1 VAKLSCRIRLK
12 DQCGENCGLSALRWR
27 PAEGGPNNQFD
38 LPRSPIN
45 QVPAQ
50 NFTTEEKEEFMTQ
63 PTILG
68 ANPYRVL
75 TIAVVILSAVVASV
89 SLQAQTYSVLYNFSP
104 GTKSGDP
111 SNPQST
117 GQITQGRDG
126 NLWTTTPD
134 GGSFGGGAAINIT
147 PSGALVVFSFNNPP
161 GVLPF
166 GGLTLGTDG
175 NFYGTT
181 ESGGTIGQGTL
192 FKLTSTGS
200 LTTLYN
206 FGTCKSPCKEGLFPR
221 TPPVEGSDGNFY
233 GTTFDTNDG
242 TNDGVVY
249 KLTSAG
255 KFSTIYAFA
264 FGGTQGFNPQAP
276 LIQGADG
283 NLYGTAASGGITT
296 SPTNCWGSS
305 SSCGTVFKVTTGGK
319 LTTIYKFDQT
329 HGAGPL
335 SPVIQGTDGN
345 FYGTTSA
352 GGTSGLGVVF
362 KLTSAGV
369 ITVLHNFIGSDG
381 ETPLAGLVQANDG
394 NFYGVASAG
403 GSLGFGT
410 IFKVTSTSDHTFSVV
425 FDFDQT
431 RGQTPEVALF
441 QNTNGILYGD
451 TFKGGA
457 DGAGVFYSL
466 NISAAQFASLQ
477 NRSGKVGSTVSI
489 LGQGFTGSTA
499 VTFGGVNATT
509 FTVVS
514 DNYMTANVP
523 TGGKTGTV
531 TVVRPSGSLNSI
543 QQFKVTPTVASFS
556 PPSGPIGT
564 SVTINGTGL
573 TQTTKVTFGGVKAT
587 TLTVNSDS
595 QVTATV
601 PSAAKTGKI
610 TVTTTGGSATS
621 SGTFS
626 VTPTILSFS
635 PPSGKVGTVVTMNG
649 TGLTQTTGVTFGGVA
664 AARFAVVSDLQ
675 ITATVPTGA
684 ITGKIAVTTTG
695 GTATSSANFTVTP

>member
-1 VAKLSCRIRLK
+1 
-12 DQCGENCGLSALRWR
+12 
-27 PAEGGPNNQFD
+27 
-38 LPRSPIN
+38 
-45 QVPAQ
+45 
-50 NFTTEEKEEFMTQ
+50 MTQ

-68 ANPYRVL
+68 INPYRVL

-89 SLQAQTYSVLYNFSP
+89 SLQAQTYTVLYNFSP

-147 PSGALVVFSFNNPP
+147 PSGALSVFSFNNPP

-166 GGLTLGTDG
+166 SGLILGTDG

-181 ESGGTIGQGTL
+181 ESGGTIGEGIL
-192 FKLTSTGS
+192 FKMTSTGT

-206 FGTCKSPCKEGLFPR
+206 FGTCKSPCKDGVFPK
-221 TPPVEGSDGNFY
+221 TPPVQASDGNYY
-233 GTTFDTNDG
+233 GTVGNTNDG
-242 TNDGVVY
+242 INDGVVY

-276 LIQGADG
+276 LIQGTDG
-283 NLYGTAASGGITT
+283 NLYGTTASGGITT
-296 SPTNCWGSS
+296 SSNCWGSS
-305 SSCGTVFKVTTGGK
+305 SSCGTVFKINTTGSK
-319 LTTIYKFDQT
+319 LTTVYKFDQT

-362 KLTSAGV
+362 KLTPAGV

-410 IFKVTSTSDHTFSVV
+410 IFKVTSDHTFSVV
-425 FDFDQT
+425 HDFDQT

-451 TFKGGA
+451 TFQGGT

-514 DNYMTANVP
+514 NNYVTAKVP
-523 TGGKTGTV
+523 TGAKTGTV

-543 QQFKVTPTVASFS
+543 QSFKVTPTISSIS
-556 PPSGPIGT
+556 PTGGPIGT
-564 SVTINGTGL
+564 VVTVTGTGL
-573 TQTTKVTFGGVKAT
+573 TQTTKVTIGGVKAT
-587 TLTVNSDS
+587 TFTVKSDS
-595 QVTATV
+595 SVLVTIPTAC
-601 PSAAKTGKI
+601 KTGKI
-610 TVTTTGGSATS
+610 AVTTNGGSATS
-621 SGTFS
+621 SSTFN
-626 VTPTILSFS
+626 VTPTITSFT
-635 PPSGKVGTVVTMNG
+635 PTSGKVGTSVVITG
-649 TGLTQTTGVTFGGVA
+649 TGLTQTTTVTFGGVTA
-664 AARFAVVSDLQ
+664 TTFTVNSDSKVS
-675 ITATVPTGA
+675 ATVPSGA
-684 ITGKIAVTTTG
+684 ITGKIVITTLG
-695 GTATSSANFTVTP
+695 GTAASSGTFTVTP